1 MKQTY
6 NLDGVSMG
14 TPIHPFNNINST
26 DVTTASKSQYTA
38 STWASSSSSSIPML
52 SLTALS
58 NNGVSNLSSI
68 STRTPHERT
77 LITQLLSH
85 FKQTAEVRQYLKY
98 YGRVDS
104 DRFAIVKLS
113 GDVLNSETETA
124 RVAASL
130 AFLHRIGLVPIVV
143 HGAGLFTGRRTGKVS
158 EVVASAGE
166 ASHETAQQV
175 MAAAE
180 AHMVRANSKLVE
192 ALRREGIDSLPFVD
206 GVFGA
211 VADSEY
217 EGKLAG
223 TVGRINTVDVDAL
236 ATAVGSGRIPIVA
249 AIGTSE
255 DNKLFTF
262 PTHEAA
268 IALAKMVQPLKV
280 IWLRPEGGLR
290 TSSNEVVR
298 SVDLARDAPHLIPK
312 LHTSVDGSAE
322 LLDSGS
328 SATLEYEAELAA
340 KAEACVEELDL
351 SQMDAESLVELAS
364 FHEVLRE
371 PGATV
376 SVTTPEALA
385 EELFTHKGSGTLVT
399 RGERV
404 FIHSSLESV
413 DIPRLY
419 SLIGAAFGV
428 PLPAGYIENLAVSG
442 RLKRLYI
449 TEEYRGAAVVLN
461 TDEMGSGVSYL
472 DKFAVDP
479 SAQGDKLGE
488 ILWRAMVQR
497 ERKLFWRSRSSNRVN
512 PWYYEQSDGCYKATG
527 KSKTDGKVTG
537 QWTVFW
543 RNMNET
549 EAMKAVDI
557 ALALPPTFPVSQNAD
572 NRLQGTDS
580 ATGAPPGIPTL
591 K

>member
-1 MKQTY
+1 MKQSY
-6 NLDGVSMG
+6 NLDGALLG
-14 TPIHPFNNINST
+14 T
-26 DVTTASKSQYTA
+26 VT
-38 STWASSSSSSIPML
+38 SSSSVRLSMDPTAVHNNNNNHSTWSSSTLSSHPML

-58 NNGVSNLSSI
+58 KNGVSSPLS
-68 STRTPHERT
+68 TVPRTPADRT

-143 HGAGLFTGRRTGKVS
+143 HGAGLFTGRRTGEVS
-158 EVVASAGE
+158 EVVASAE
-166 ASHETAQQV
+166 QASQETAQQV

-180 AHMVRANSKLVE
+180 AHMVRANAKLVE

-290 TSSNEVVR
+290 TSKNDVVR

-312 LHTSVDGSAE
+312 LHSSVDSSAD

-328 SATLEYEAELAA
+328 SATIEYEAELAA

-351 SQMDAESLVELAS
+351 SQSDAESLVELAS

-376 SVTTPEALA
+376 SVTTPESLA

-428 PLPAGYIENLAVSG
+428 PLPAGYIENLAASG
-442 RLKRLYI
+442 KLKRLYI
-449 TEEYRGAAVVLN
+449 SEEYRGAAVVLN
-461 TDEMGSGVSYL
+461 TEAMGPGVSYL

-512 PWYYEQSDGCYKATG
+512 PWYYEQSDGCYKANG
-527 KSKTDGKVTG
+527 KALGKATG

-549 EAMKAVDI
+549 EAMKAIEI
-557 ALALPPTFPVSQNAD
+557 ALALPPTFPVSHSPD
-572 NRLQGTDS
+572 NRLHSSDS
-580 ATGAPPGIPTL
+580 ASGAPPGIPTL